1 MDGNFLNRSCFDA
14 RLDIRRNVLLINFL
28 HIAMKQWQIFPKA
41 DAEFFHANP
50 DIDPVLLQ
58 LLFNRGLKDKKGIK
72 AFLDSELEAEKTL
85 VIGENQAPAFYDPFL
100 FKNMAPAV
108 DLIIDH
114 IKKGNP
120 IVVYGDYDA
129 DGVTSSVI
137 LLETLRILRANAEV
151 YLPDRV
157 SEGYGLNKAAI
168 NQLVSQG
175 AKLLITV
182 DNGIRNFAEVAY
194 AKSKGLEIIIT
205 DHHVLPED
213 KKEMPDC
220 LCIDPADKNDNYPW
234 PYLAGVGVAFK
245 LISALLSKANLPDKQ
260 KQLIMEKSLDLVAIG
275 TVADMVSL
283 LGENRLLVKSGLK
296 ILNQNKRF
304 GLNELIKVS
313 KINSGR
319 PLEAWNIGWQIGPR
333 LNAASRLSH
342 ANTAFGLLTTTDQSE
357 AEELASELNQRNI
370 NRQQITE
377 EIISQVEA
385 QIDKDNLPNLI
396 VGVAGENQI
405 WNEGVIGLVA
415 GKITEKYYRPTLI
428 ITRLIEEAEFDINT
442 KKLVPKKVSFKGS
455 GRSVEEFNLIK
466 SIEACAASLDK
477 FGGHPMACGF
487 SINSEENLNKFIAQI
502 GDLAEKTIMKKDLIP
517 KLKIEM
523 ELDFS
528 SVNLDLAD
536 NLNRLAPYGQN
547 NLQPRFV
554 SYSLRIDDIM
564 TMGFDNQHIK
574 MRFSQFNSAAQ
585 DARSLWAIAFG
596 GAESYK
602 EYSVGD
608 RVDLVY
614 YLEVNDF
621 NGRREPQLKIIDL
634 KKYE

>member
-1 MDGNFLNRSCFDA
+1 MKEW
-14 RLDIRRNVLLINFL
+14 LI
-28 HIAMKQWQIFPKA
+28 APA
-41 DAEFFHANP
+41 ATSEFFAQYPEIN
-50 DIDPVLLQ
+50 PVLLQ
-58 LLFNRGLKDKKGIK
+58 LLYNRDLKNKVDIK
-72 AFLDSELEAEKTL
+72 AFLDSELSPDKVL
-85 VIGENQAPAFYDPFL
+85 VIGENAEHAFYDPFL
-100 FKNMAPAV
+100 FKHMAQIV
-108 DLIIDH
+108 DLIISH
-114 IKKGNP
+114 IKKGSP

-137 LLETLRILRANAEV
+137 LLETLKILHANAEV

-157 SEGYGLNKAAI
+157 SEGYGLNKVAI
-168 NQLVSQG
+168 NQIVAQG
-175 AKLLITV
+175 FKLLITV
-182 DNGIRNFAEVAY
+182 DNGIRNHEEIAY
-194 AKSKGLEIIIT
+194 AKSKGLEIIVT

-213 KKEMPDC
+213 PKDAPDC
-220 LCIDPADKNDNYPW
+220 LYIDPADKSDNYPW

-245 LISALLSKANLPDKQ
+245 LISALLTKASLPDKQ
-260 KQLIMEKSLDLVAIG
+260 KQLILDKSLDLVAVG

-296 ILNQNKRF
+296 ILNTSKRL

-342 ANTAFGLLTTTDQSE
+342 ANSAFALLTTTDESE
-357 AEELASELNQRNI
+357 AQGLAAELNQRNI
-370 NRQQITE
+370 SRQQITE
-377 EIISQVEA
+377 EIIAAVEK
-385 QIDKDNLPNLI
+385 QIDKNNLPNLI
-396 VGVAGENQI
+396 VGIAGEDEV

-428 ITRLIEEAEFDINT
+428 ITRLIEAAEFDPVA
-442 KKLVPKKVSFKGS
+442 KKLVPKKVAFKGS
-455 GRSVEEFNLIK
+455 GRSVEELNLIHA
-466 SIEACAASLDK
+466 IEACSANLDK

-487 SINSEENLNKFIAQI
+487 SIKSEEKLNKFVTEIQQ
-502 GDLAEKTIMKKDLIP
+502 LAETTVDKSKLVP
-517 KLKIEM
+517 KLKIEA

-528 SVNLDLAD
+528 SINLDLAD
-536 NLNRLAPYGQN
+536 SISKLAPYGQN
-547 NLQPRFV
+547 NQQPRFV
-554 SYSLRIDDIM
+554 SYDLRVDDVT

-574 MRFSQFNSAAQ
+574 IRFSQFNPQAASHP
-585 DARSLWAIAFG
+585 ASSFWALAFG
-596 GAESYK
+596 GAASYK
-602 EYSVGD
+602 EFKVGD

-621 NGRREPQLKIIDL
+621 NGRREPQLKMIDI

>member
-1 MDGNFLNRSCFDA
+1 
-14 RLDIRRNVLLINFL
+14 
-28 HIAMKQWQIFPKA
+28 MKQWQIATKA
-41 DAEFFHANP
+41 P
-50 DIDPVLLQ
+50 DDFLSLHPEINPVLLQ
-58 LLFNRGLKDKKGIK
+58 LLFNRDLKNKIDIK
-72 AFLDSELEAEKTL
+72 AFLESELDPNKVL
-85 VIGENQAPAFYDPFL
+85 VIGDNPEHAFYDPFL
-100 FKNMAPAV
+100 FKHMTAVV

-137 LLETLRILRANAEV
+137 LLETLKILHAIVEV

-157 SEGYGLNKAAI
+157 TEGYGLNKVAI
-168 NQLVSQG
+168 NQIVAQG
-175 AKLLITV
+175 FKLLITV
-182 DNGIRNFAEVAY
+182 DNGIRNHDEVAY

-213 KKEMPDC
+213 PKDVPDC
-220 LCIDPADKNDNYPW
+220 LYIDPADKNENYPW

-245 LISALLSKANLPDKQ
+245 LISALLYKASLPEKQ
-260 KQLIMEKSLDLVAIG
+260 KQLILDKSLDLVAVG

-296 ILNQNKRF
+296 VLNTNKRF

-313 KINSGR
+313 KINTGK
-319 PLEAWNIGWQIGPR
+319 PLEAWNIGWQLGPR

-342 ANTAFGLLTTTDQSE
+342 ANTAFGLLTTTEQSE
-357 AEELASELNQRNI
+357 AEELATELNQRNI
-370 NRQQITE
+370 SRQQITE
-377 EIISQVEA
+377 EIISAVEK

-396 VGVAGENQI
+396 VGIAGDDEI

-428 ITRLIEEAEFDINT
+428 ITRLIEEAEFDPIL
-442 KKLVPKKVSFKGS
+442 KKLVPKKVTFKGS
-455 GRSVEEFNLIK
+455 GRSVEEFNLIHA
-466 SIEACAASLDK
+466 IEECSDNLDK
-477 FGGHPMACGF
+477 YGGHPMACGF
-487 SINSEENLNKFIAQI
+487 SIKSEDSLKKFVTQI
-502 GDLAEKTIMKKDLIP
+502 QKLAEDNIDSSALVP
-517 KLKIEM
+517 KLKIEA

-528 SVNLDLAD
+528 LINLDLAD
-536 NLNRLAPYGQN
+536 TINALAPYGQN
-547 NLQPRFV
+547 NQQPRFV
-554 SYSLRIDDIM
+554 SYDLRIDDIA

-574 MRFSQFNSAAQ
+574 IRFSQFNPAAKN
-585 DARSLWAIAFG
+585 AHSFWAIAFG
-596 GAESYK
+596 GAASYK
-602 EYSVGD
+602 EYKVGD

-621 NGRREPQLKIIDL
+621 NGRREPQLKMIDI